1 MPEEQTL
8 LMVVHSVVSDSLAS
22 RAACRAGAW
31 PTPAESTLPIQHC
44 STADE
49 STPAF
54 ERAPVIAAAPSC
66 GAVSGARLPLKP
78 PIGVRTALTMQT
90 SRGEAAVARPRRSSE
105 RPSIIT
111 APPRADARAASLH
124 SSTTEKATPH
134 KHSPPLC
141 VLRER
146 LHGDRLATTGRQT
159 HRTLHL
165 PQLMICTT
173 VGL

>member
-1 MPEEQTL
+1 MAFMPEEQTL

-44 STADE
+44 STDDE

-111 APPRADARAASLH
+111 APPRAASLH

-141 VLRER
+141 VPAVRALGETPRR
-146 LHGDRLATTGRQT
+146 PFSDYRQADTSYSTSAPTT
-159 HRTLHL
+159 
-165 PQLMICTT
+165 M
-173 VGL
+173 

>member
-1 MPEEQTL
+1 
-8 LMVVHSVVSDSLAS
+8 MVVHSVVSDSLAS

-54 ERAPVIAAAPSC
+54 ESAPVIAAAPSC

-111 APPRADARAASLH
+111 APPRADARAVSEETSTAARPKRQLH
-124 SSTTEKATPH
+124 TSI
-134 KHSPPLC
+134 PPLC
-141 VLRER
+141 ACQRCVRWER

-165 PQLMICTT
+165 PQLRCNDMQH
-173 VGL
+173 